1 MYICLIVSTLPFQAA
16 SMRLDA
22 VVGADPAFSSQD
34 PSEVWASPPS
44 AFSPL
49 PPPSCR
55 EFVLRVQAPR
65 PAPSSRPTPHKMTT
79 LVHQDS
85 CLVSGVFS
93 QDTMFQ

>member
-34 PSEVWASPPS
+34 PSEVWPSPPS

-65 PAPSSRPTPHKMTT
+65 PAPSSRPTPHKMTA